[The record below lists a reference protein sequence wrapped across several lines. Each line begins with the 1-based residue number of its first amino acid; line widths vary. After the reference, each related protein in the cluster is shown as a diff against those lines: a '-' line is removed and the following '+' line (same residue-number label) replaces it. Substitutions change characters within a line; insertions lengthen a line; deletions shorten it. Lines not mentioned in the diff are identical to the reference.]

1 MYYLHLSFIEL
12 DPPSIYRVSVVVAS
26 WLDLHM
32 NLAEGFIAGAR
43 TSHPFRDVSV
53 RSTSDILNVDITGG
67 VVVTSLVTAV
77 VDGALGRALG
87 GRDGVRKRHATEPWS
102 QYGARSINHV
112 GKSILAYHSG

>member
-1 MYYLHLSFIEL
+1 
-12 DPPSIYRVSVVVAS
+12 
-26 WLDLHM
+26 M

-43 TSHPFRDVSV
+43 TSHPFRYVSV
-53 RSTSDILNVDITGG
+53 RSTSDIRNVDITGG
-67 VVVTSLVTAV
+67 VVVTGLVTAV

-87 GRDGVRKRHATEPWS
+87 GRDGVRKRHATESWN